1 MKKYLIVT
9 LILAGITLIGCGKEQ
24 TNQTNI
30 KKNNNIVQQ
39 QNNKILEPES
49 INNIEEEVNLE
60 AKTGVEDN
68 SIYETEDNS
77 IYETEDNSIYE
88 TKDNSI
94 YEVEEEYTEACD
106 SNIEYYEME
115 EYYNNEQ
122 VQEEVENEQID
133 ETIYIMGIDEC
144 RIKLADRLGLEEYEL
159 YFTGSIQDPETG
171 ELIETFLNT
180 SYKDCSDYVYGI
192 IADSRRINDMKFKRI
207 FSDGSVVNFYEDGTS
222 IEEYNKITQD
232 ELQNI
237 MNNINSMY

>member
-39 QNNKILEPES
+39 QNDKILEPES
-49 INNIEEEVNLE
+49 ISNIEEEVNLGVETEVE
-60 AKTGVEDN
+60 AEVEDN

-77 IYETEDNSIYE
+77 IYEVE
-88 TKDNSI
+88 DNSI
-94 YEVEEEYTEACD
+94 YEVEEEYAEECD
-106 SNIEYYEME
+106 SNIEYCEME
-115 EYYNNEQ
+115 EYYNDEQ

>member
-24 TNQTNI
+24 TNQNKK

-49 INNIEEEVNLE
+49 ISNIEEEVNLE
-60 AKTGVEDN
+60 VETEAEDN

-77 IYETEDNSIYE
+77 IYETEEEY
-88 TKDNSI
+88 
-94 YEVEEEYTEACD
+94 VEEYD

-115 EYYNNEQ
+115 EYYNDEQ

-171 ELIETFLNT
+171 ELIETFLNV

>member
-49 INNIEEEVNLE
+49 ISNIEEEVNLE
-60 AKTGVEDN
+60 VETEAEDN

-77 IYETEDNSIYE
+77 IYETEEEY
-88 TKDNSI
+88 
-94 YEVEEEYTEACD
+94 VEEYD

-115 EYYNNEQ
+115 EYYNDEQ

-171 ELIETFLNT
+171 ELIETFLNV

>member
-49 INNIEEEVNLE
+49 ISNIEEEVNLGVETEVE
-60 AKTGVEDN
+60 AEVEDN

-77 IYETEDNSIYE
+77 IYE
-88 TKDNSI
+88 
-94 YEVEEEYTEACD
+94 VEEEYAEECD
-106 SNIEYYEME
+106 SNIEYCETE
-115 EYYNNEQ
+115 EYYNDEQ
-122 VQEEVENEQID
+122 TQEEVENEQID

-144 RIKLADRLGLEEYEL
+144 RIKLAGKLGLEEYEL
-159 YFTGSIQDPETG
+159 YFTGSILDPETG
-171 ELIETFLNT
+171 ELIETFLNV

-192 IADSRRINDMKFKRI
+192 MADSRRINDMKFKRI

-237 MNNINSMY
+237 MNNINSAY

>member
-60 AKTGVEDN
+60 VETGVEDN

-77 IYETEDNSIYE
+77 IYE
-88 TKDNSI
+88 
-94 YEVEEEYTEACD
+94 VEEEYTEECD

-115 EYYNNEQ
+115 EHYNDEQ

-171 ELIETFLNT
+171 ELIETFLNV